1 MTSVHPSVK
10 FISDN
15 NIQNNNY
22 VSISSSRG
30 SQSKPLAAAAVRLLT
45 LSVRRFTQA
54 IAHGYRRTRP
64 QDDFFHAHSKL
75 AKIAAAFGS
84 ENVKLKYAVS
94 YRIGKRCIST
104 VASESSDVV
113 RCIGRGRPGPIVA
126 GFGRSST
133 ISYRRDR
140 AGDRS

>member
-22 VSISSSRG
+22 VSISSSLG

-75 AKIAAAFGS
+75 AKIATAFGS

-113 RCIGRGRPGPIVA
+113 RCIGRGRPGPVVA
-126 GFGRSST
+126 WLGRSST